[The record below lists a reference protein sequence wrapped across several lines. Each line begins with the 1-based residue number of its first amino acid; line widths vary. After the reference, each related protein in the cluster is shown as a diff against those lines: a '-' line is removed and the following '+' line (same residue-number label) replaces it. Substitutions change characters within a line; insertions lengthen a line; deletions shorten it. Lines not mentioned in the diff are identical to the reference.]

1 MFSEKKFI
9 EASRDFVCVRLETFE
24 NKEHEALV
32 REILNGR
39 FANTSFC
46 IFSPDGKT
54 QLTRSS
60 RGPKTILGAKGRG
73 PSAQPGSLDE
83 VVAAMADLVEPY
95 PRKGRAEDLTLQDF
109 HSFRQALN
117 VASGD
122 QRLLLF
128 VAASPKDREKAE
140 KTLQP
145 VFATE
150 EIIGRFHLDFGTA
163 EADSDWSEKV
173 SGIQSRSGYFVIQA
187 DQFGQK
193 GKVVYSLPLSAS
205 GREIANALLSA
216 NASFAEAESRKVYSE
231 HVTEG
236 RRENIFFENEIPYG
250 EDRDGDG
257 KADGKRYGKG
267 RG

>member
-1 MFSEKKFI
+1 
-9 EASRDFVCVRLETFE
+9 VCVRLETFE

-32 REILNGR
+32 RKLLNGR

-46 IFSPDGKT
+46 ILSPDGEE

-60 RGPKTILGAKGRG
+60 RGPKTILGASGRG
-73 PSAQPGSLDE
+73 PSAEPGSLDDIL
-83 VVAAMADLVEPY
+83 AAMEELVEPY
-95 PRKGRAEDLTLQDF
+95 PLRGRPEELTLQDF

-128 VAASPKDREKAE
+128 VAASPQDREKA
-140 KTLQP
+140 KKVLKP
-145 VFATE
+145 VFAND

-163 EADSDWSEKV
+163 EADSDWSEKIAGTR
-173 SGIQSRSGYFVIQA
+173 SKSGYLIIQA
-187 DQFGQK
+187 DEFGQK
-193 GKVVYSLPLSAS
+193 GKAVAQLPLTAS
-205 GREIANALLSA
+205 GEEIAKALLSA
-216 NASFAEAESRKVYSE
+216 NESFAKTEVRKVYSE

-257 KADGKRYGKG
+257 KADGRRYGKG
-267 RG
+267 RD

>member
-109 HSFRQALN
+109 HSFRYLGMTEAQTLRTWTIISVAISLIGFAFTVAL
-117 VASGD
+117 
-122 QRLLLF
+122 
-128 VAASPKDREKAE
+128 
-140 KTLQP
+140 
-145 VFATE
+145 
-150 EIIGRFHLDFGTA
+150 
-163 EADSDWSEKV
+163 
-173 SGIQSRSGYFVIQA
+173 
-187 DQFGQK
+187 
-193 GKVVYSLPLSAS
+193 SLIL
-205 GREIANALLSA
+205 
-216 NASFAEAESRKVYSE
+216 
-231 HVTEG
+231 
-236 RRENIFFENEIPYG
+236 
-250 EDRDGDG
+250 
-257 KADGKRYGKG
+257 
-267 RG
+267 